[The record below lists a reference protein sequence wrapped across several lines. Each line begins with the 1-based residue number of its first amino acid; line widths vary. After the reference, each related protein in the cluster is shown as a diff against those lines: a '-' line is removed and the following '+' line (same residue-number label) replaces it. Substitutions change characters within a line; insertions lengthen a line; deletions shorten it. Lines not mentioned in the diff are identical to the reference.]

1 MNKTNT
7 AKRRNPWAWIPTL
20 YFAQGLPYVAVM
32 TISVIMYKRLGISN
46 TDIALYTGWLYL
58 PWVIKPFWS
67 PFVDIIRTKRWW
79 TLAMQ
84 WIIAA
89 ALAGIAFCI
98 PAPFFFQMTL
108 AIFWLVGFTSATHD
122 IAADG
127 FYMLALS
134 EHEQSL
140 YVGIRSTFYRVA
152 TVAGQGLLVIVAG
165 LIETNTGLEPLHI
178 DVNADPAVHWTQP
191 ELSWTNDAQADL
203 DGEMQF
209 VTSMPQ
215 GTAVSTQAP
224 AEVTLNVAGDTVTMP
239 FKAYAAL
246 MRDSVKHMN
255 ERNGF
260 VAAEAKASGTA
271 AAVAKAEG
279 PGAFTT
285 WVKNTFGEEREPF
298 TARDN
303 NIALVGVS
311 LNRQPEPG
319 KEIVLNVTLKSGD
332 QSIKLEQNALST
344 RFVFNEKN
352 WNKPA
357 WLYYEI
363 DHKLQNQATARFE
376 GASGNIPFAWLVV
389 FAVLSVFFFG
399 AALYHSWA
407 LPRPASDG
415 NNEQGTTAG
424 SIMREFF
431 DTFKT
436 FFQKPQ
442 AAVAIAF
449 MLLYRLPEAQLVK
462 LINPFLLDPIDKG
475 GLGLTTGEVGIVYG
489 TVGIIGLTLGGIIGG
504 IAAARGGL
512 KKWLWP
518 MAWSMS
524 LTCLTFVYLSYA
536 ENHSLLTVNICVF
549 IEQFGYGFG
558 FTAYMLY
565 LIYFSE
571 GRHKTAHY
579 AICTGF
585 MALGMM
591 LPGMAAGWLQD
602 TIGYRHF
609 FVWTMIC
616 CAATIGVCAFLKI
629 DPNFGRKKIEK

>member
-1 MNKTNT
+1 MKNNK
-7 AKRRNPWAWIPTL
+7 RNPWAWIPTL

-67 PFVDIIRTKRWW
+67 PFVDILKTKRWW
-79 TLAMQ
+79 TLTMQ
-84 WIIAA
+84 WLIAF
-89 ALAGIAFCI
+89 ALAGIAFAI
-98 PAPFFFQMTL
+98 PAPFFFQLTL

-127 FYMLALS
+127 FYMLALT

-152 TVAGQGLLVIVAG
+152 TVAGQGLLVIIAG
-165 LIETNTGLEPLHI
+165 LIETNSGLAPLGVT
-178 DVNADPAVHWTQP
+178 VNADPAVEWKAP
-191 ELSWTNDAQADL
+191 DL
-203 DGEMQF
+203 DAIYSAEPDLAGELAF
-209 VTSMPQ
+209 YTPQ
-215 GTAVSTQAP
+215 SALTMAVNTP
-224 AEVTLNVAGDTVTMP
+224 EEVTVETGGETRTMP
-239 FKAYAAL
+239 FAAYAAL

-260 VAAEAKASGTA
+260 TAAEQKATEAATGNTAAEAA
-271 AAVAKAEG
+271 G
-279 PGAFTT
+279 PSAFTM
-285 WVKNTFGEEREPF
+285 WVKNTFGEDREPF
-298 TARDN
+298 TARN
-303 NIALVGVS
+303 NNFAIVGLR

-319 KEIVLNVTLKSGD
+319 QEVVLNVTHKSGD
-332 QSIKLEQNALST
+332 QSIKLEQNYMPT
-344 RFVFNEKN
+344 RFVFNESN
-352 WNKPA
+352 WDKPA
-357 WLYYEI
+357 YLFYEA
-363 DHKLQNQATARFE
+363 DHKLTSATSATFE
-376 GASGNIPFAWLVV
+376 GASGNIPLAWSIV
-389 FAVLSVFFFG
+389 FAVLSAFFFIV
-399 AALYHSWA
+399 AAYHSWA

-415 NNEQGTTAG
+415 GNEVRRTA
-424 SIMREFF
+424 SDIFREFF

-442 AAVAIAF
+442 VWVAIAF

-475 GLGLTTGEVGIVYG
+475 GLGLTTGQVGIVYG
-489 TVGIIGLTLGGIIGG
+489 TVGIIGLTIGG
-504 IAAARGGL
+504 IVGGIVAAKGGL

-536 ENHSLLTVNICVF
+536 PAPSLLTVNICVF

-609 FVWTMIC
+609 FIWTMIC
-616 CAATIGVCAFLKI
+616 CAATIGVCGFLKI
-629 DPNFGRKKIEK
+629 DPNFGRKTDK